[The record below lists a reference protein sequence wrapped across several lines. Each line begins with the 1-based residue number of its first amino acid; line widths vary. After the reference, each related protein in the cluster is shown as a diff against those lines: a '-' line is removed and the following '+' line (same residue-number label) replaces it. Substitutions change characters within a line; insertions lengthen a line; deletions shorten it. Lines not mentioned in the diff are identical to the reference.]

1 MSIPHISEARRLADD
16 TVAVGGVFPAVL
28 TTLINLVDSVKALP
42 PAPDPTALL
51 IDDALAGKS
60 VDLSKLITT
69 AAKAETE
76 AEYAKRLH
84 TMVERD
90 AIRRFQVE
98 LSNSG
103 GQLILDS
110 ITPAF
115 DETAAAIAAAT
126 AVVDISWTPDQL
138 VSTGTPEQLAAWQKL
153 PALVARVDKF
163 AALAA
168 GFGRHGTF
176 ALIETPGH
184 LVHNEIVGLRDEALL
199 LTDSDPWRASDLVHA
214 RRADWRTSPWV
225 RMPLRLNTIDEAK
238 ERLRVLCEA
247 AFDAIELSR
256 GVQGRMT
263 DDGWRQDPRRPNPF
277 ALPEAAQA

>member
-28 TTLINLVDSVKALP
+28 TTLINLVDSVRALP
-42 PAPDPTALL
+42 PPPDPTARL

-60 VDLSKLITT
+60 VDLSKLIT
-69 AAKAETE
+69 AAARAETE
-76 AEYAKRLH
+76 AGYAKRLH

-90 AIRRFQVE
+90 AMRRFQVE

-115 DETAAAIAAAT
+115 NETAAAIAAAT

-153 PALVARVDKF
+153 PALVARVDQF

-176 ALIETPGH
+176 SLIEQPGH
-184 LVHNEIVGLRDEALL
+184 LVHNEIVGLRDEALF
-199 LTDSDPWRASDLVHA
+199 LTDSDPWRASDLIRA
-214 RRADWRTSPWV
+214 RRADFRSSPWL
-225 RMPLRLNTIDEAK
+225 RMSLRLNTVEEAR
-238 ERLRVLCEA
+238 ERLRVLCES
-247 AFDAIELSR
+247 AFDAIEMAR
-256 GVQGRMT
+256 GVQGRMA
-263 DDGWRQDPRRPNPF
+263 DNGWVQDPKRVNPF
-277 ALPEAAQA
+277 AIAEAA